1 VIVDLGESR
10 SHEVSACDVCVVG
23 SGPAG
28 ATLARELAGRGS
40 RVVVLESGKRDATPL
55 GDRLRRVVSE
65 GIAIKERSRERA
77 LGGASTTW
85 TGLSAPLDPVDLAPR
100 PWAGIPGWPIP
111 MEELDRWYA
120 RAAERYRFPDPSA
133 FHPETSVELRTLR
146 DRGDIRPRWAAM
158 ADKVFLAPDPAQHFG
173 REWVETYESPDVE
186 LCLDA
191 TLLEL
196 VGENPGRAAYAVVR
210 SSEGRVRKVHASTFV
225 LAAGGIENAR
235 LLLASR
241 TPWSAGLGNGT
252 GQVGRYM
259 MNHPKAYRG
268 VVRFARPVSSLPFY
282 FGCLHRGFACY
293 AGVRLRESEQHR
305 RRVLNSYVRLEP
317 VFPWTDDEGVD
328 ALVELVKRTRG
339 FYARWKARRASG
351 TVELLSWAE
360 TGDDSDV
367 GEVRRDAL
375 GAMRLAARAALHAPQ
390 VVQYLFFR
398 LSGRRPRVRAARLR
412 NFMEMEPH
420 PANRVT
426 LSDERDEYGQPV
438 AAVRHAPTTTDRR
451 SLIELHRVLEEELR
465 RTEIG
470 RIEDLVGDEEPW
482 PIDLDASHH
491 MGTTRMGLDPASSV
505 VNADL
510 RLHDVDNVYV
520 TGGSVFPTSGC
531 ANPTYTIVALSIRL
545 AAHLAGN
552 ISRVRRGNDQ
562 MAESR

>member
-1 VIVDLGESR
+1 
-10 SHEVSACDVCVVG
+10 
-23 SGPAG
+23 
-28 ATLARELAGRGS
+28 
-40 RVVVLESGKRDATPL
+40 
-55 GDRLRRVVSE
+55 
-65 GIAIKERSRERA
+65 
-77 LGGASTTW
+77 
-85 TGLSAPLDPVDLAPR
+85 
-100 PWAGIPGWPIP
+100 
-111 MEELDRWYA
+111 
-120 RAAERYRFPDPSA
+120 
-133 FHPETSVELRTLR
+133 
-146 DRGDIRPRWAAM
+146 
-158 ADKVFLAPDPAQHFG
+158 
-173 REWVETYESPDVE
+173 
-186 LCLDA
+186 
-191 TLLEL
+191 
-196 VGENPGRAAYAVVR
+196 
-210 SSEGRVRKVHASTFV
+210 VRKVHASTFV

-317 VFPWTDDEGVD
+317 LFPWTDDEGVD

-412 NFMEMEPH
+412 NFMEM
-420 PANRVT
+420 
-426 LSDERDEYGQPV
+426 
-438 AAVRHAPTTTDRR
+438 
-451 SLIELHRVLEEELR
+451 
-465 RTEIG
+465 
-470 RIEDLVGDEEPW
+470 
-482 PIDLDASHH
+482 
-491 MGTTRMGLDPASSV
+491 
-505 VNADL
+505 
-510 RLHDVDNVYV
+510 
-520 TGGSVFPTSGC
+520 
-531 ANPTYTIVALSIRL
+531 
-545 AAHLAGN
+545 
-552 ISRVRRGNDQ
+552 
-562 MAESR
+562 